1 MSQEHTSEGIVILN
15 NDHIYILENPYGV
28 DLNIK
33 IELQDIYSDEFDT
46 PPACKPPL
54 VTLKVRIKKDQY
66 YKGYSDIIKIEK
78 GDNNIT
84 FTSLYHESKENS
96 DSLS

>member
-1 MSQEHTSEGIVILN
+1 MMKDLYIKNKRILLF
-15 NDHIYILENPYGV
+15 DFDGTLVGK

-33 IELQDIYSDEFDT
+33 IKLQDIYSEEFDT
-46 PPACKPPL
+46 PPVCKPPL
-54 VTLKVRIKKDQY
+54 FTLKVRIKKDQDY
-66 YKGYSDIIKIEK
+66 RGYSDIIRIDK

-84 FTSLYHESKENS
+84 FTSLYHESKESS

>member
-1 MSQEHTSEGIVILN
+1 MVIILDLNYVLSKEHTSEGIVILN

-46 PPACKPPL
+46 PPVCKPPL
-54 VTLKVRIKKDQY
+54 FTLKVRIKK
-66 YKGYSDIIKIEK
+66 E
-78 GDNNIT
+78 
-84 FTSLYHESKENS
+84 LESKSNSS
-96 DSLS
+96 DSNIGVSCVCIQESHLL